1 MTIIAAFKA
10 SDGVILGA
18 DGASLV
24 PVRLE
29 DGSTRIIQIFETA
42 TKVFQIGDKPIGVAF
57 WGSGSIGTRTL
68 NSLVAQFNRTKLPE
82 LQPDECTVTTLAEG
96 LFAFLSEVH
105 KQTLGPLKEE
115 EPDARDTII
124 GAILCGYSPDTYLGE
139 GLEFEVPFREPEP
152 VWDSPSDMHPV
163 WRGQFEPLA
172 RLITGYAPQLL
183 EDILPMLTE
192 KLGEDGVNEFVGR
205 YQPPAVFGAM
215 PLQEALELVRWMLRT
230 TIGYFRFAAGPRV
243 CGGEIDTA
251 LITPFGF
258 DWKDHKEIR

>member
-1 MTIIAAFKA
+1 VTIIVAFKA

-24 PVRLE
+24 PVRQE
-29 DGSTRIIQIFETA
+29 DGTTRIIHIFETA
-42 TKVFQIGDKPIGVAF
+42 TKIFQIGDKPVGVAF

-82 LQPDECTVTTLAEG
+82 LQPHECTVSTLAEG
-96 LFAFLSEVH
+96 LFVFLSEFH
-105 KQTLGPLKEE
+105 KQTFGPLRED
-115 EPDARDTII
+115 EPDARDTIV
-124 GAILCGYSPDTYLGE
+124 GALLCGYSPDKYFGE
-139 GLEFEVPFREPEP
+139 GFEFGVPFRKPEQ

-163 WRGQFEPLA
+163 WRGQIEPLA
-172 RLITGYAPQLL
+172 RLISGYAPQLL

-192 KLGEDGVNEFVGR
+192 KLGEKGVDKFVGQ
-205 YQPPAVFGAM
+205 YQPLAVFGAM

-230 TIGYFRFAAGPRV
+230 TIGYFRFAAGARL

-251 LITPFGF
+251 LITPFGYE
-258 DWKDHKEIR
+258 WKDHKEIR